1 VYSRLR
7 HLRYRILLVLSG
19 LVAVQLV
26 ICFAI
31 GRMVILPNFESLER
45 EKALTNL
52 SRCRD
57 AIEAEAQHLSLFGAD
72 WAAWDDTYRFVID
85 GNREYIHSNLDTA
98 TLEEVVQVNLVY
110 IVDLEGR
117 VKARQVQCHTLA
129 EHTPLPEFPETA
141 MDVGHRLLQHAT
153 PDSEIHG
160 VVLTSVGPLLV
171 ASRPIVTSRGEG
183 PIRGTII
190 MGRFLDERVLSR
202 LQREI
207 HVNFHL
213 EDPRTMAPPAEQRQ
227 VAAATTAG
235 NGLLKDAGPDH
246 TQGWA
251 LLHDVYGQPA
261 LWVVAELPCQ
271 IVQRGR
277 LALQYVLGSST
288 LAFAVL
294 LGVIYWLMQRVV
306 LRRVEALKCTA
317 AAIEASG
324 DLTIPVEVEG
334 NDELAELGSVL
345 DRMLRRLQVSE
356 CGLRDNR
363 QALQSVFDAAPVGML
378 LFDPD
383 RRICRANRAAAHLL
397 GRTSAEMV
405 GQTFGQARRCPSAEE
420 QPDGCG
426 RGSACPACPVRNALR
441 GQEESCDFEL
451 HAVASGDETPPPV
464 WIHAKAQPLMI
475 GADRYVIMS
484 LEDISAKKQSEAELF
499 VAKASAE
506 EASRLKSRFLSN
518 MSHEIRTPL
527 NGIIGFCDAILRCDT
542 LETAKERA
550 RIVLRESN
558 LLLMLINDLLD
569 LSKVEAGKLTLERRP
584 VELASLVNEV
594 RQTIGPQALGKGLGF
609 VTELRPD
616 VPPQIMGD
624 PLRLKQIL
632 LNLTSNA
639 IKFTRKGEVR
649 IRVACE
655 NAGASTRLRFS
666 VRDTG
671 IGIPEDRQQFLF
683 EAFAQADASTT
694 RMYGGTGLGLA
705 IVRQLV
711 SLMGGEIGLQ
721 SAPGEGSTFSFVL
734 PIEVPSARE
743 AAAAELEGAAALAAA
758 LSRPGHIL
766 VAEDYPTNQQIARL
780 ILEEA
785 GHRVTIVPNGDEAV
799 AICDHQVF
807 DLILMDLQMPVMD
820 GPEAAAWIRHGGT
833 RNAGVPILGL
843 TASVDAKTREMCL
856 QAEMNDVLLKPI
868 RRETLL
874 TSVARWLGP
883 APPAADVAVA
893 EPATAEPA
901 TAEPALAAAPEPSAP
916 APIDFEAA
924 AREFGGPEI
933 VTAVLTQFLA
943 NAEEQLATLRDAL
956 EQGERETLRRT
967 AHALKGGAA
976 TLEAQPLADRA
987 ARLETASAAAA
998 LDELQSLVAD
1008 TDAELGRLREYVRA
1022 APD

>member
-1 VYSRLR
+1 MYSRLR

-31 GRMVILPNFESLER
+31 GRLVILPNFESLER

-57 AIEAEAQHLSLFGAD
+57 AIEAEAQHLSTFGAD
-72 WAAWDDTYRFVID
+72 WAAWDDTYRFVVD
-85 GNREYIHSNLDTA
+85 GNEDYIRSNLDFV
-98 TLEEVVQVNLVY
+98 TLEEISKLNLLY
-110 IVDLEGR
+110 IVDPQGR
-117 VKARQVQCHTLA
+117 VKGRYVQCRTLA
-129 EHTPLPEFPETA
+129 EHIPLPEFPETA

-160 VVLTSVGPLLV
+160 LVLTSAGPLLV

-190 MGRFLDERVLSR
+190 MGRFLNDPVLSR
-202 LQREI
+202 LRQEI
-207 HVNFHL
+207 HVDFHL
-213 EDPRTMAPPAEQRQ
+213 ADSGTSAPSAEAWR
-227 VAAATTAG
+227 AAMATTRDG
-235 NGLLKDAGPDH
+235 ILKDAGPDH
-246 TQGWA
+246 YQGWA
-251 LLHDVYGQPA
+251 LLHDVDGHPA

-271 IVQRGR
+271 ILPRGR
-277 LALQYVLGSST
+277 LALNYVVGSSA

-294 LGVIYWLMQRVV
+294 LGAIYWLMQRVV
-306 LRRVEALKCTA
+306 LRRVEALKRSA

-324 DLTIPVEVEG
+324 DLTIPVVVEG
-334 NDELAELGSVL
+334 HDELAELGSVL
-345 DRMLRRLQVSE
+345 DRMLKRLQVSE
-356 CGLRDNR
+356 RGLRDNR

-426 RGSACPACPVRNALR
+426 RGSACPACPVRSALR

-451 HAVASGDETPPPV
+451 HAVSSGDETPPPV
-464 WIHAKAQPLMI
+464 WIHAKAQPLMV
-475 GADRYVIMS
+475 GADRFVILS

-569 LSKVEAGKLTLERRP
+569 LSKVEAGKLALERRP

-609 VTELRPD
+609 VTELRPE

-711 SLMGGEIGLQ
+711 SLMGGEIGLD
-721 SAPGEGSTFSFVL
+721 STPGKGSTFSFVL
-734 PIEVPSARE
+734 PIEVPSASE
-743 AAAAELEGAAALAAA
+743 AAAAELEGTAALAAA

-799 AICDHQVF
+799 AVCDQQVF

-874 TSVARWLGP
+874 TSVARWLGS
-883 APPAADVAVA
+883 APPPAEVAVA
-893 EPATAEPA
+893 EPAV
-901 TAEPALAAAPEPSAP
+901 AAAPEPSAP
-916 APIDFEAA
+916 VPIDFEAA

-943 NAEEQLATLRDAL
+943 NADEQLATLRDAL
-956 EQGERETLRRT
+956 EQGERDTLRRT

-998 LDELQSLVAD
+998 LAELRTMVGE
-1008 TDAELGRLREYVRA
+1008 TDAELGRLREYVQA
-1022 APD
+1022 TPV